1 MPSEKTKL
9 PFLLRAIGLA
19 LIIIGAV
26 LTQHRAGDW
35 FFRSEEFEPRFAPLL
50 VALRIGAAL
59 AGFFIFALAG
69 RRGRAVSAR
78 WTTMSEPSKLTLVT
92 FVLVLAGF
100 TVYVLSVLLKQN
112 MVFIESISP
121 YESKFKLL
129 GFEINIV
136 LDEMLTADFITC
148 FFFAM
153 AGTVSVSMY
162 TLHRLGIA
170 KGSEEGKDAT
180 RTMWLIFSAAFY
192 YLALDE
198 FFGIHEFIGHNF
210 PLIDRISFTQHPD
223 DAVILSYFF
232 VAMVVLIRY
241 RKYLMSFKPG
251 LTLLVIGIFFHGVSA
266 LADPFLNSTFLEEG
280 CEAIGMIFYF
290 GAMSQYA
297 LNEILAI
304 RRAREA
310 HSPAGS

>member
-1 MPSEKTKL
+1 MSNEKTRL
-9 PFLLRAIGLA
+9 PLLLRALGLIF
-19 LIIIGAV
+19 IIAGVA

-35 FFRSEEFEPRFAPLL
+35 FFRSEEFAPRFAPVLI
-50 VALRIGAAL
+50 AFRIAAAL
-59 AGFFIFALAG
+59 AGLLLIALAG
-69 RRGRAVSAR
+69 RIGNALSSKWRA
-78 WTTMSEPSKLTLVT
+78 MSEPSKLTFVIL
-92 FVLVLAGF
+92 VLVLAGF
-100 TVYVLSVLLKQN
+100 TVYVLSVLFKQN
-112 MVFIESISP
+112 MILIENISP

-136 LDEMLTADFITC
+136 LDEMLTADFLTC

-162 TLHRLGIA
+162 TLHRLGIVG
-170 KGSEEGKDAT
+170 KSEDGKDAT
-180 RTMWLIFSAAFY
+180 RTMWLIFSIAFY
-192 YLALDE
+192 YLAMDE

-210 PLIDRISFTQHPD
+210 PLIDRISFTHHPD

-232 VAMVVLIRY
+232 VALIVLIRY

-251 LTLLVIGIFFHGVSA
+251 LTLLVIGVLFHGFSA
-266 LADPFLNSTFLEEG
+266 LADPFMNSTFLEEG

-297 LNEILAI
+297 LNEILSI
-304 RRAREA
+304 RRTREA
-310 HSPAGS
+310 HSSEGP